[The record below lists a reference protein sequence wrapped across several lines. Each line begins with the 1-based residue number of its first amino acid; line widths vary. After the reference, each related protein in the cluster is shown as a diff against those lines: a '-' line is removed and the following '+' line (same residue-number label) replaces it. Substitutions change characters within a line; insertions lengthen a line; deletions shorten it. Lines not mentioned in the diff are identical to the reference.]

1 MTENQGVTQAS
12 QDKKIQSF
20 KKKFFKEY
28 GVHLYVYS
36 AGEPDYRIDL
46 KTLEE
51 CTLVALKK
59 SYPVYNYMKH
69 LRYRTREKAYIT
81 HCHVMSYIAHNEGY
95 TKTSIAKF
103 LLKNHATVI
112 NSCKQVD
119 NALFTKDKL
128 ILTALNN
135 ILKEIETYVGIVPK
149 NFESQLDSKPSVDPI
164 WDKARNFIKANN

>member
-59 SYPVYNYMKH
+59 SYPVYNY
-69 LRYRTREKAYIT
+69 
-81 HCHVMSYIAHNEGY
+81 Y
-95 TKTSIAKF
+95 T
-103 LLKNHATVI
+103 N
-112 NSCKQVD
+112 
-119 NALFTKDKL
+119 
-128 ILTALNN
+128 
-135 ILKEIETYVGIVPK
+135 
-149 NFESQLDSKPSVDPI
+149 
-164 WDKARNFIKANN
+164 